1 MASKPRVKVPKSAKK
16 GDVFQVKSLIT
27 HKMETGTRKN
37 KKTGKL
43 IPRLIINK
51 FECAY
56 NGKNVFTADLHASVA
71 ANPYFAFHVKADAS
85 GTLDFVW
92 TDDKGAQVKDTK
104 KITVS

>member
-1 MASKPRVKVPKSAKK
+1 MASKPRIKVPKKAAK
-16 GDVFQVKSLIT
+16 GSVVQIKSLIT

-51 FECAY
+51 FECAM
-56 NGKNVFTADLHASVA
+56 NGKNIFSADLHPAVA
-71 ANPYFAFHVKADAS
+71 ANPYFAFHVKADES
-85 GTLDFVW
+85 GTLDFTW
-92 TDDKGAQVKDTK
+92 TDDKGTQVKASK